1 MPNLKLGRGS
11 FRHFYFLNITF
22 HFYVYKET
30 MGFKRLSE
38 ERCDK
43 GDIATI
49 IL

>member
-1 MPNLKLGRGS
+1 MPNLKS
-11 FRHFYFLNITF
+11 QVEVAFVIFTF

-38 ERCDK
+38 ERCDG
-43 GDIATI
+43 GDITTI